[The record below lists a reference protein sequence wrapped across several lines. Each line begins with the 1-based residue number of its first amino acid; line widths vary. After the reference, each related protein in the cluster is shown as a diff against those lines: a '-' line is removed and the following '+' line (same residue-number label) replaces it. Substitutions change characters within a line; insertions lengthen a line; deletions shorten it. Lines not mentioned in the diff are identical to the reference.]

1 MIYNGH
7 GDIQS
12 LRVVS
17 VYLCNVNILVVVSVM
32 QHHLRIFRNNGEK
45 WRFVVIVSGLS
56 YAKKGTQWG
65 YAGYLP
71 QAQWGIDI
79 SPDMG

>member
-1 MIYNGH
+1 
-7 GDIQS
+7 
-12 LRVVS
+12 
-17 VYLCNVNILVVVSVM
+17 M